1 MLNELIR
8 DQFYL
13 SPPDLSSCR
22 LKFKDIMLNG
32 VLIREYEYTC
42 YIYFLD
48 SSKIINIP
56 SNYLVLFR
64 NIDTSCGEKILYQ
77 NIDTLSK
84 LDLFIFGFMKFLK
97 LLEIRSQDSVK
108 LIISLCELG
117 TTEFREFMRD
127 LGVNLSS
134 WTFMISGKMLEL

>member
-32 VLIREYEYTC
+32 VLIREYDYTC